1 MMGENNTVCSLLLS
15 VLPGR
20 GKEFGLVVLQQLQTI
35 KARMAFSMKKVLT
48 AAISGSKGSSGLGLL
63 SFS

>member
-1 MMGENNTVCSLLLS
+1 MMSENNTVRSLLLS
-15 VLPGR
+15 VLLGR
-20 GKEFGLVVLQQLQTI
+20 GKESGLVVLQQLQMI
-35 KARMAFSMKKVLT
+35 KARLASSMKIVLT